1 MQKPINNCSSSNLSY
16 NLPYFLT
23 SPQEPYYMLSS
34 NPMSINL
41 PTVTCSTLL
50 PELNTTF
57 SPLSFSNNMKKV
69 RKKRAG
75 PRKSEVVQN
84 PTAEVRMDEKNMVPT
99 PLIPKI
105 PILRRH
111 LQKKSKL
118 KDNRIKAL
126 ISRMKQKNKLAVL
139 KFMIGKRKRQQQQQ
153 QQKISK
159 KKLSEIKIETAVPEM
174 FDSNVA
180 KIVEMETKLPDIIA
194 SSLKVTFN
202 AAQKIGAISLY
213 YHQRHKPEIETA
225 NSLIPSNNKLDLLI
239 EAVNFIEMYNGSP
252 KLPLESIE

>member
-41 PTVTCSTLL
+41 PTVPCSTLL

-57 SPLSFSNNMKKV
+57 SPVSFSSNMKKV

-84 PTAEVRMDEKNMVPT
+84 PTAEVSMDQKNMVPT
-99 PLIPKI
+99 SLISKI
-105 PILRRH
+105 PVLRRR

-126 ISRMKQKNKLAVL
+126 TSRMKQKNKLAVL

-153 QQKISK
+153 QISK
-159 KKLSEIKIETAVPEM
+159 KKISEIKIETAVPEM
-174 FDSNVA
+174 VDSNVS
-180 KIVEMETKLPDIIA
+180 KIVEMEKKLPDIIA
-194 SSLKVTFN
+194 SNLKITFN
-202 AAQKIGAISLY
+202 AAQKIEAISLY